1 MPDLVSASPPL
12 LSLCIGV
19 LFMSSIQVNVLIH
32 KVEKQSKVRNFLM
45 YFTNGMVLFLV
56 YLSTQAHS
64 GIALYWASSAAVGFA
79 SNLLLVSPKAKNFFG
94 IKMFPDDPEKPYQT
108 IYNNAIDKYITRVK
122 DAATKLKPK

>member
-1 MPDLVSASPPL
+1 
-12 LSLCIGV
+12 
-19 LFMSSIQVNVLIH
+19 MSSIQVNVLLH
-32 KVEKQSKVRNFLM
+32 KVEKQAKVGKFLM

-64 GIALYWASSAAVGFA
+64 GIALYWASSAAVGLA

-108 IYNNAIDKYITRVK
+108 IYNNAIDKYISRVK
-122 DAATKLKPK
+122 DAATKLKHK